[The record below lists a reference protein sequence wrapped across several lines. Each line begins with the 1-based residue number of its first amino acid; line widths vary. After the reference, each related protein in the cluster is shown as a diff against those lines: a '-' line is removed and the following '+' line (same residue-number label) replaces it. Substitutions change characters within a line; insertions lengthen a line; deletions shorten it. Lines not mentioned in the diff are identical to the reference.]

1 MRAVMFAVFFLAG
14 CAAVTR
20 DNEPGDDRPGQ
31 VESTPKVSRTYS
43 ITNLYDG
50 DAESKERAAKW
61 MDAEA
66 RNMCASDYVRL
77 SEQSVPTMNQIG
89 EVTFSRLTWEI
100 RCMPRT
106 E

>member
-1 MRAVMFAVFFLAG
+1 MFAVFFLTG
-14 CAAVTR
+14 CASMT
-20 DNEPGDDRPGQ
+20 GDTGDGKPKQG
-31 VESTPKVSRTYS
+31 ESTAQTSGTYS

-61 MDAEA
+61 MDAQA
-66 RNMCASDYVRL
+66 RNMCASDYIRL
-77 SEQSVPTMNQIG
+77 SERSVPTMNQIG